1 MERARVVAVLK
12 LRLGDRRLER
22 DVPER
27 GRLGPVRLAPGEVVQ
42 ERPLRH
48 PPRVVTDRGVEQRPV
63 HGEADAPPHVLE
75 GALVDLGE
83 PLAQL
88 DEVAPGDRYLA
99 LAAPSPAARTKGRTA
114 PTGRSA
120 RRRRSAPAARS
131 AARCRPSRAGRR
143 PPCRSSAG
151 SGPRCPRGCRKT
163 RARRAAT
170 RTRWAAA
177 CQWSTP
183 THAAWTGRTGIPG
196 RPPSVRSIPPQV
208 RRERACRGRWQRVA
222 GRHRSCT
229 NCTER
234 RGASLVIY
242 LGPLVSIP

>member
-1 MERARVVAVLK
+1 MERAGVVAVLK

-22 DVPER
+22 DVPQR
-27 GRLGPVRLAPGEVVQ
+27 GRLGPVRLAPGEVAQ

-48 PPRVVTDRGVEQRPV
+48 PPRVVADRRVEQRPV
-63 HGEADAPPHVLE
+63 HGEADAPPHLLE
-75 GALVDLGE
+75 GALVDRGE

-88 DEVAPGDRYLA
+88 DEVAPGDRQ
-99 LAAPSPAARTKGRTA
+99 LAACPARLRPAARTPGRTA
-114 PTGRSA
+114 ATGRSA

-131 AARCRPSRAGRR
+131 AARCRPSRSGRR

-151 SGPRCPRGCRKT
+151 SGRRCRCGCRRT

-177 CQWSTP
+177 CRSSTP
-183 THAAWTGRTGIPG
+183 RSAAATGRTGIPG

-208 RRERACRGRWQRVA
+208 RRERACLATVAARGCW
-222 GRHRSCT
+222 
-229 NCTER
+229 
-234 RGASLVIY
+234 
-242 LGPLVSIP
+242 